1 MQRKKKPLNPLVE
14 LVLLIVLV
22 LLGIFLLLSAFIG
35 FIANPWGIMW
45 GVLIGSAL
53 YYVHYRG

>member
-1 MQRKKKPLNPLVE
+1 MQRKKKPLNPLAE
-14 LVLLIVLV
+14 LVLFIVLV